1 MWKNAFLFPGQG
13 SQEVGMGQDLFDCHD
28 PFFSSLVELG
38 SEITDCDLK
47 NLCLNGSNTSLMN
60 PRYLQPLLVAVSLG
74 YFRKLNEHGIE
85 PDVVLGHS
93 LGEITS
99 LAASEIVT
107 PSDAVRIAAKR
118 GELMDMVA
126 QKIQGGMMAIMFMDL
141 DDVVKLLDEIN
152 ESNRV
157 VIANDNA
164 PCQVVLSG
172 EVKILEKIAS
182 EIQNRQLG
190 KSRMVNVTGPWHSPF
205 LDEARN
211 IYKEWAENINFN
223 VPKIPVVFNALAK
236 PHDNSQTIK
245 DLVAGQLALPVFWR
259 ESMETLREFG
269 VNTFYEVGPGR
280 VLSGLVRA
288 NGFKKG
294 NAVYNINCIK
304 SIDSL

>member
-1 MWKNAFLFPGQG
+1 MT
-13 SQEVGMGQDLFDCHD
+13 E
-28 PFFSSLVELG
+28 
-38 SEITDCDLK
+38 
-47 NLCLNGSNTSLMN
+47 
-60 PRYLQPLLVAVSLG
+60 R
-74 YFRKLNEHGIE
+74 GIA

-107 PSDAVRIAAKR
+107 PHEAVKIAAKR
-118 GELMDMVA
+118 GELMDLA
-126 QKIQGGMMAIMFMDL
+126 AKKIQGGMMAIMFMDL

-152 ESNRV
+152 EANRV

-172 EVKILEKIAS
+172 EIKILEKIAS

-211 IYKEWAENINFN
+211 IYKEWAENITFN
-223 VPKIPVVFNALAK
+223 TPKIPVVFNALAK
-236 PHDNSQTIK
+236 PHDDPQTIK
-245 DLVAGQLALPVFWR
+245 NLVAGQLALPVFWR
-259 ESMETLREFG
+259 ESMETLRGFG
-269 VNTFYEVGPGR
+269 VNTFYEIGPGR
-280 VLSGLVRA
+280 VLTGLVRA

-294 NAVYNINCIK
+294 NTVYNINCIE
-304 SIDSL
+304 SIESL